1 MDLKTPNY
9 WSEKRIELS
18 KWFKRNTPSLG
29 ELYEG
34 ALRVVFDESFPG
46 RVRFVAHAVREIR
59 NHLPDVI
66 AGSVGSN
73 PLHYKNRLDD
83 IANAWQKEG
92 LPLDGSS
99 PVNVTA
105 GELNIGRQEVPISVK
120 VYIKIAELIRDH
132 LDARRRPK
140 DEARRLFQAID
151 PRNKEVEPALRPI
164 IENWIKVT
172 EWFVK
177 RVHDRGATDVEMGAQ
192 QLKERFEIFESALF
206 AIVGEFFKTVEELD
220 AILEEANS

>member
-1 MDLKTPNY
+1 MDLKPPNY

-18 KWFKRNTPSLG
+18 KWFKRNAPSLG

-34 ALRVVFDESFPG
+34 ALRMVFDESFPG

-59 NHLPDVI
+59 NQLPDVI
-66 AGSVGSN
+66 AGPVGSN
-73 PLHYKNRLDD
+73 LQYKNRLDD

-92 LPLDGSS
+92 LPLDGSL

-105 GELNIGRQEVPISVK
+105 EKLNIGRQEVPISVK
-120 VYIKIAELIRDH
+120 VYIEIAKLIRDH
-132 LDARRRPK
+132 LDARKRPK

-151 PRNKEVEPALRPI
+151 PRNKEAEPALRPI

-177 RVHDRGATDVEMGAQ
+177 RVHDSGVEDVKRGAQ
-192 QLKERFEIFESALF
+192 QLKERFEIFERALF